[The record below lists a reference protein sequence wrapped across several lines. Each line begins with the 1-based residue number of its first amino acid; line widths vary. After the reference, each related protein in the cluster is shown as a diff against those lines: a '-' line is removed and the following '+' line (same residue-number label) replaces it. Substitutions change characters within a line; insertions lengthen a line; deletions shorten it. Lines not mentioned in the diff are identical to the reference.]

1 MAGVAALGAAR
12 GFAIA
17 CARLRNFEV
26 RSPNRRSGLPFSALA
41 GQGAFTAFQLVNS
54 INPVTQ
60 ANQTGSI
67 KGGSKDSDG
76 DTDGDTGASDVKAA
90 ASPGTGKLVDVTA

>member
-1 MAGVAALGAAR
+1 MS
-12 GFAIA
+12 I
-17 CARLRNFEV
+17 
-26 RSPNRRSGLPFSALA
+26 SALA
-41 GQGAFTAFQLVNS
+41 SQGAFTAFQPSNS

-60 ANQTGSI
+60 ANQTSSI